1 MTFNIIVS
9 HIFPE
14 NFIKF
19 PLLCSEN
26 MKTISVNISYFQKFP
41 SIFWIFGYFLVTK
54 KLIFLRIALSYIN
67 KQRNYR
73 KWWYC
78 YWKLSFRETT
88 YVACQSKAEKKNRV
102 NYLYKKVY
110 NFTWLSIPSNFVR
123 QDTLHKVSPTFA
135 EN

>member
-1 MTFNIIVS
+1 MTFNIILS

-14 NFIKF
+14 NFIKL
-19 PLLCSEN
+19 PLLQKIWRLSLPILA
-26 MKTISVNISYFQKFP
+26 ISSNFLR
-41 SIFWIFGYFLVTK
+41 FWIFGYFLVTK

-67 KQRNYR
+67 KRRNYR

>member
-1 MTFNIIVS
+1 MYIRTLDHLRWRISLIPPSSGFLKNVSCRKRVGPLFMTFNIIVS

-26 MKTISVNISYFQKFP
+26 MKTISVNISYFQQFP

-67 KQRNYR
+67 KR

-102 NYLYKKVY
+102 N
-110 NFTWLSIPSNFVR
+110 
-123 QDTLHKVSPTFA
+123 
-135 EN
+135 